1 MARPGAAPT
10 IVRVSQADLTALRT
24 TRSSPWLACA
34 LVALAAMAL
43 YRPTLDSGFIAI
55 DDPQYV
61 SDNPYILWPTW
72 EKFVGFFTEWE
83 KPATVAGYYQPL
95 TLASLMVDRLI
106 ERGLAGD
113 WPMPPRPFVYH
124 LTNIVIHGVNSG
136 LVCLLAWGLTR
147 NRLAAAV
154 CGLLF
159 GLHPLNVEAVAW
171 VNQRKA
177 LLSTFFAILMVFAH
191 VRYAKS
197 RRPGWLI
204 ATIVA
209 FLLSLLAKPTG
220 LLLPLVLLLADV
232 WPLRRFSVRAVVE
245 KLPLAVI
252 ALVMGYVAYRS
263 QHLTTGLSQN
273 VAADDPWRAL
283 LVMCHN
289 LTFYVA
295 KTIVPIRLSPFYK
308 LPPDSD
314 ITLGNPSFLIGLIGA
329 AAIGV
334 LMLWSMRRGWR
345 SIWVCIAA
353 FVFMAAPALGSVRF
367 MGAMAADRFAY
378 MPMIAFVALL
388 AHGLRRRLAWD
399 RIEKRTGFAPGLRLI
414 ALLFVLFVIPWSVYT
429 LRMQQVWKSTRS
441 YNEAILARDPK
452 GADGLFWMGV
462 CCFEEHDVLMRQGTD
477 PDASEAQALLDE
489 ADRHF
494 RAALAINPGFGKA
507 SSYVAE
513 ILLLRNKPEEAQVF
527 IDAALSGS
535 GTDEEGHFFRGM
547 ALARMG
553 DDEGAVQ
560 AYRHYLGVRPGSR
573 ETLRNLGNSL
583 MRLGRPREAIEYYSR
598 LFKIDPADFEALHN
612 FGRALIEVG
621 NPQAALYPIRESI
634 ALRGQYASGL
644 PDQQGAKQ
652 TRLIADSQYLFA
664 CALTAL
670 GRFDDAAQALQLAV
684 QIKPELLD
692 AAQRSPTLTPL
703 RASPAWGKLMA
714 AIDANKTPASLPASP

>member
-1 MARPGAAPT
+1 M
-10 IVRVSQADLTALRT
+10 VCVSQADLTTQPPMRP
-24 TRSSPWLACA
+24 SPWLACA
-34 LVALAAMAL
+34 LVALASMAL
-43 YRPTLDSGFIAI
+43 YRPSLDSGFIAI

-72 EKFVGFFTEWE
+72 EKLAGFFTEWE

-106 ERGLAGD
+106 ERALAGD

-124 LTNIVIHGVNSG
+124 LTNIVIHGLNAG

-177 LLSTFFAILMVFAH
+177 LLSTFFAILMLFTH

-197 RRPGWLI
+197 RHVGWLI
-204 ATIVA
+204 ATMVA

-245 KLPLAVI
+245 KIPLAVI
-252 ALVMGYVAYRS
+252 AVVMGYVAYRS

-273 VAADDPWRAL
+273 VAASDPWRAL

-308 LPPDSD
+308 LPPDAE
-314 ITLGNPSFLIGLIGA
+314 ITLGNPSFLFGFVGAVAIGL
-329 AAIGV
+329 

-345 SIWVCIAA
+345 SVWVCIAT

-378 MPMIAFVALL
+378 MPMIAGVALL
-388 AHGLRRRLAWD
+388 AHGLRKRLAWD
-399 RIEKRTGFAPGLRLI
+399 RIEKRPGFSPGKRLI
-414 ALLFVLFVIPWSVYT
+414 AVLLLLFVLPWGVYT
-429 LRMQQVWKSTRS
+429 LRMQGVWKSTRT

-462 CCFEEHDVLMRQGTD
+462 CCFEEHDLLMQQGAD
-477 PDASEAQALLDE
+477 PDAPEAQALLNE
-489 ADRHF
+489 AERHF
-494 RAALAINPGFGKA
+494 RAALAINPGFSKA

-513 ILLLRNKPEEAQVF
+513 ILLLRNNPQEAQQF
-527 IDAALSGS
+527 IDNALSGS
-535 GTDEEGHFFRGM
+535 GTDEEGYFFRGM
-547 ALARMG
+547 AMSRMG
-553 DDEGAVQ
+553 NDEAAVA
-560 AYRHYLGVRPGSR
+560 AYRHYLNVRPGSR

-583 MRLGRPREAIEYYSR
+583 MRLGRPREAIEYYGR

-621 NPQAALYPIRESI
+621 NPQAALYPISQSIGLRE
-634 ALRGQYASGL
+634 AAADGL
-644 PDQQGAKQ
+644 TGHRAEQQG
-652 TRLIADSQYLFA
+652 RLLADSYYLLA
-664 CALTAL
+664 CALTAV
-670 GRFDDAAQALQLAV
+670 GRFDDAADPLRHAIAV
-684 QIKPELLD
+684 KPELLD
-692 AAQRSPTLTPL
+692 AASRSPTLAPL
-703 RASPAWGKLMA
+703 RAHAAWARVIGNDQRSGVTS
-714 AIDANKTPASLPASP
+714 IPTVP

>member
-1 MARPGAAPT
+1 MARLHVASTMGRVPPFELTPNPGS
-10 IVRVSQADLTALRT
+10 R
-24 TRSSPWLACA
+24 RSPLWACA
-34 LVALAAMAL
+34 LVAVASMAL

-72 EKFVGFFTEWE
+72 EKFVAFFTEWE

-95 TLASLMVDRLI
+95 TLTSLMVDRLV
-106 ERGLAGD
+106 ERGLAGY

-124 LTNIVIHGVNSG
+124 LTNIVIHGLNSG

-177 LLSTFFAILMVFAH
+177 LLSTFFALLMVFAH

-197 RRPGWLI
+197 RQAGWLI

-220 LLLPLVLLLADV
+220 LLLPLVLLLIDV
-232 WPLRRFSVRAVVE
+232 WPLRRFSMRAVVE

-252 ALVMGYVAYRS
+252 AVVMGYVAYRS

-273 VAADDPWRAL
+273 VAASDPWRAFL
-283 LVMCHN
+283 LMCHN
-289 LTFYVA
+289 LSFYIA
-295 KTIVPIRLSPFYK
+295 KTIVPVRLSPFYK
-308 LPPDSD
+308 LPPDAEIS
-314 ITLGNPSFLIGLIGA
+314 LGNPSFLLGLIGA
-329 AAIGV
+329 VAMGL
-334 LMLWSMRRGWR
+334 LMLWSMRRRWH
-345 SIWVCIAA
+345 SVWVCIAA

-378 MPMIAFVALL
+378 MPMIAGVALL

-399 RIEKRTGFAPGLRLI
+399 RVEKRTGITPGVRLI
-414 ALLFVLFVIPWSVYT
+414 AVLLVLFVVPWSIYT
-429 LRMQQVWKSTRS
+429 LRMQKVWKSTRT

-462 CCFEEHDVLMRQGTD
+462 CCFEEHDGLMQQGVD
-477 PDASEAQALLDE
+477 PDAPEAQALLDE

-494 RAALAINPGFGKA
+494 RAALAINPGFSKA

-513 ILLLRNKPEEAQVF
+513 ILLLRNRPEEAQQF
-527 IDAALSGS
+527 IDNALAYHGS
-535 GTDEEGHFFRGM
+535 DEEAHFFRGM

-553 DDEGAVQ
+553 NDEGAVE
-560 AYRHYLGVRPGSR
+560 AYRHYLNVRPGSR

-634 ALRGQYASGL
+634 SLRSDFARGL
-644 PDQQGAKQ
+644 SEERGVQQA
-652 TRLIADSQYLFA
+652 RLVADSNYLLA
-664 CALTAL
+664 CALTVM
-670 GRFDDAAQALQLAV
+670 GRFDDAIEPLGYAI
-684 QIKPELLD
+684 QIKPEMLD
-692 AAQRSPTLTPL
+692 AAQRSPTLAPL
-703 RASPAWGKLMA
+703 RASPAWAKATA
-714 AIDANKTPASLPASP
+714 AGMPRGNAASAPVNP

>member
-1 MARPGAAPT
+1 MADVPQLDPTTPRPARP
-10 IVRVSQADLTALRT
+10 
-24 TRSSPWLACA
+24 SPWLAFA
-34 LVALAAMAL
+34 LVALASMAL

-124 LTNIVIHGVNSG
+124 LTNIVLHGLNSG

-147 NRLAAAV
+147 NRFAAAV

-159 GLHPLNVEAVAW
+159 GMHPLNVEAVAW

-177 LLSTFFAILMVFAH
+177 GLSTFFALLMVFAH

-197 RRPGWLI
+197 RRPVWLM
-204 ATIVA
+204 ATIVT

-252 ALVMGYVAYRS
+252 SVSMGYVAYRS

-273 VAADDPWRAL
+273 VAATDPWRAL
-283 LVMCHN
+283 LLMCHN
-289 LTFYVA
+289 LSFYIA
-295 KTIVPIRLSPFYK
+295 KTIIPIRLSPFYK
-308 LPPDSD
+308 LPPDAE
-314 ITLGNPSFLIGLIGA
+314 ITLGNPSFLFGLIGA

-334 LMLWSMRRGWR
+334 LMLWAMRRGWR
-345 SIWVCIAA
+345 SVWVCIAA

-378 MPMIAFVALL
+378 MPMIAGVALL
-388 AHGLRRRLAWD
+388 AHGLRQRLAWD
-399 RIEKRTGFAPGLRLI
+399 RIEKRVGFAPGVRLMTVLF
-414 ALLFVLFVIPWSVYT
+414 LLFVVPWSIYS
-429 LRMQQVWKSTRS
+429 LRVQKVWKSTRT
-441 YNEAILARDPK
+441 YNEAILARDPQ

-462 CCFEEHDVLMRQGTD
+462 CCFEEHDVLMQQGAD
-477 PDASEAQALLDE
+477 PDAPEAQALLNE
-489 ADRHF
+489 AERHF
-494 RAALAINPGFGKA
+494 RAALEINPGFSKA

-513 ILLLRNKPEEAQVF
+513 ILLLRNRPEEAKQY
-527 IDAALSGS
+527 IDAALTGS
-535 GTDEEGHFFRGM
+535 GTDEEGYFFRGM

-553 DDEGAVQ
+553 DDAGAVE
-560 AYRHYLGVRPGSR
+560 AYRHYLNVRPGSR

-621 NPQAALYPIRESI
+621 NPQAALYPISRSISLREAHAAGMSDHRAI
-634 ALRGQYASGL
+634 
-644 PDQQGAKQ
+644 QQA
-652 TRLIADSQYLFA
+652 RLLADSHYLLA
-664 CALTAL
+664 CALTAV
-670 GRFDDAAQALQLAV
+670 GRIEEAV
-684 QIKPELLD
+684 DSLRYAIQVKPELLD
-692 AAQRSPTLTPL
+692 AAMRSPTLAPL
-703 RASPAWGKLMA
+703 RESPAWRKVTA
-714 AIDANKTPASLPASP
+714 AGSPRGGAASSPAIP

>member
-1 MARPGAAPT
+1 MA
-10 IVRVSQADLTALRT
+10 RVSQADLTAPRQARPSL
-24 TRSSPWLACA
+24 WLACA
-34 LVALAAMAL
+34 LVALASMAL
-43 YRPTLDSGFIAI
+43 YRPSLDSGFIAI

-72 EKFVGFFTEWE
+72 DKFVGFFTEWE

-124 LTNIVIHGVNSG
+124 LTNIVIHGLNAG

-147 NRLAAAV
+147 NRVAAAV

-177 LLSTFFAILMVFAH
+177 LLSTFFAILMLLTH

-197 RRPGWLI
+197 RRPGWMI

-245 KLPLAVI
+245 KIPLAVI
-252 ALVMGYVAYRS
+252 AVVMGYVAYRS

-273 VAADDPWRAL
+273 VAASDPWRAL

-308 LPPDSD
+308 LPPDAE
-314 ITLGNPSFLIGLIGA
+314 ITLGSPSFLFGFIGAIAIGL
-329 AAIGV
+329 

-345 SIWVCIAA
+345 SVWVCIAA

-378 MPMIAFVALL
+378 MPMIAGIALL
-388 AHGLRRRLAWD
+388 AHGLRKRLVWD
-399 RIEKRTGFAPGLRLI
+399 RIEKRPGFSPGKRLI
-414 ALLFVLFVIPWSVYT
+414 AVLLLLFVLPWGVYT
-429 LRMQQVWKSTRS
+429 VHMQGVWKSTRT

-462 CCFEEHDVLMRQGTD
+462 CCFEEHDLLMQQGTD
-477 PDASEAQALLDE
+477 PDAPEAQALLNE
-489 ADRHF
+489 AERHF
-494 RAALAINPGFGKA
+494 RAALAINPGFSKA

-513 ILLLRNKPEEAQVF
+513 ILLLRNNPQEAQQF
-527 IDAALSGS
+527 IDNALSGS
-535 GTDEEGHFFRGM
+535 GTDEEGYFFRGM
-547 ALARMG
+547 AMSRMG
-553 DDEGAVQ
+553 NDEAAVA
-560 AYRHYLGVRPGSR
+560 AYRHYLNVRPGSR

-583 MRLGRPREAIEYYSR
+583 MRLGRPREAIEYYGR
-598 LFKIDPADFEALHN
+598 LFQIDPADFEALHN

-621 NPQAALYPIRESI
+621 NPQAALYPISQSI
-634 ALRGQYASGL
+634 ALRESAAAGLSG
-644 PDQQGAKQ
+644 PRAAQQA
-652 TRLIADSQYLFA
+652 RFLADSHYLLA
-664 CALTAL
+664 CALTAV
-670 GRFDDAAQALQLAV
+670 GRFDDAVAPLRYAIEV
-684 QIKPELLD
+684 KPELLD
-692 AAQRSPTLTPL
+692 AASRSPTLAPL
-703 RASPAWGKLMA
+703 RARASWAEVMDNVQRSGVTSSP
-714 AIDANKTPASLPASP
+714 TSP